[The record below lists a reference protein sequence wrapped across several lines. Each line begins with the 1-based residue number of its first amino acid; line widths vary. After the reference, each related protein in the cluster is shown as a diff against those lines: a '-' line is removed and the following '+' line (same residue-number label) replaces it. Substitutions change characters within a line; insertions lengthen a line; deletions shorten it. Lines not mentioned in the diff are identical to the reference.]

1 MGYDGMLC
9 ARGPNVWFEFEPW
22 SPRTSFIRE
31 SRASLHLRYA
41 YTDILEASADAYKAH
56 RTALDAALTKLYY
69 ETAQLSRDLGIEGER
84 RFRYDRLNDSLLA
97 KYGFSLLEAEPPYV
111 NKKHKI
117 EQAIESLSKALH
129 DLTRLGNEDRVAQV
143 KRIAAELESLQG
155 GG

>member
-22 SPRTSFIRE
+22 SAREEFIRE

-41 YTDILEASADAYKAH
+41 YTHILEASTDAHKAH
-56 RTALDAALTKLYY
+56 RTALDAALVKLYY

-84 RFRYDRLNDSLLA
+84 RFRYTSLNDSLLA
-97 KYGFSLLEAEPPYV
+97 KQGFSLLEAEPPYV
-111 NKKHKI
+111 KKKHTI

-129 DLTRLGNEDRVAQV
+129 DLTRLGNEARVAQV
-143 KRIAAELESLQG
+143 KRIAAELESLQAG
-155 GG
+155 K